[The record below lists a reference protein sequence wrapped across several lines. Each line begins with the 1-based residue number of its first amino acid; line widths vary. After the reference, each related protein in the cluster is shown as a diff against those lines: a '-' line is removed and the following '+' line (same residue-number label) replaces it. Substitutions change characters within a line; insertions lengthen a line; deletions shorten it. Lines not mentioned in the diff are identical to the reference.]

1 MAHYS
6 NEFLLVAK
14 NGNVAAFEQIYS
26 DYKDRVYAIAL
37 STLKNPQDAED
48 AVQQTFIKVYE
59 KLSSLEDPSA
69 FSTWIQRIAINESRM
84 ILRKRKE
91 VLSMDDNENGAL
103 VEKLEDDY
111 MLPQEYLERDDLSRR
126 MREIIDELPTA
137 QRQALV
143 LQMYSNL
150 SMAEIAEVMDCSENT
165 VKSRIRY
172 AKATIKTEIEERER
186 KSGEK
191 FYGVIMLPF
200 GSIFSGLVAKQ
211 SMSAAVSAQIWSA
224 VSQHIAGIVA
234 ATGAAAGTAVGT
246 GLSLGAK
253 IAIGAL
259 IGAAVIGGTVFAVT
273 KLTDAFSD
281 KSAQTDPIPAV
292 TEAVTEAATQAP
304 TQKPTQKPTQAPTA
318 APTEADHAAVYAGYL
333 EALTENESAIRSY
346 NWQKTADGELR
357 PVVFADV
364 YGDDAPEMLFMDVD
378 PSQSYASELSVYT
391 YENGSL
397 KTIQE
402 PDQVDVN
409 AASGTTYYL
418 FTVESQEGFYCYHA
432 IGDES
437 YSTTV
442 DHYAPSNGKLNK
454 SEALYMNNSSDGS
467 VIYHVNGTEAS
478 HDDYVL
484 GLDQLLDNADHLLMM
499 SVTGSSGDFVVDE
512 TFASLKN
519 EALTYDEAIA
529 YLQGNISSSGADTE
543 PSKETNDTG
552 ISQEK
557 MLAKIAGSYQASY
570 VAMGGTDLTTLT
582 ISPEGDIDIL
592 VRARMNPDET
602 SYHGTAGSLTDKG
615 NGICSL
621 TVVSGDST
629 LDGDT
634 LTYYPAGTSLSL
646 LTEEETEAINRLDGE
661 DPSGALD
668 TAYVISSGG
677 EAFRLAE

>member
-1 MAHYS
+1 
-6 NEFLLVAK
+6 
-14 NGNVAAFEQIYS
+14 
-26 DYKDRVYAIAL
+26 
-37 STLKNPQDAED
+37 
-48 AVQQTFIKVYE
+48 
-59 KLSSLEDPSA
+59 
-69 FSTWIQRIAINESRM
+69 
-84 ILRKRKE
+84 
-91 VLSMDDNENGAL
+91 
-103 VEKLEDDY
+103 
-111 MLPQEYLERDDLSRR
+111 
-126 MREIIDELPTA
+126 
-137 QRQALV
+137 
-143 LQMYSNL
+143 
-150 SMAEIAEVMDCSENT
+150 
-165 VKSRIRY
+165 
-172 AKATIKTEIEERER
+172 
-186 KSGEK
+186 
-191 FYGVIMLPF
+191 
-200 GSIFSGLVAKQ
+200 
-211 SMSAAVSAQIWSA
+211 
-224 VSQHIAGIVA
+224 
-234 ATGAAAGTAVGT
+234 
-246 GLSLGAK
+246 
-253 IAIGAL
+253 
-259 IGAAVIGGTVFAVT
+259 
-273 KLTDAFSD
+273 
-281 KSAQTDPIPAV
+281 
-292 TEAVTEAATQAP
+292 
-304 TQKPTQKPTQAPTA
+304 
-318 APTEADHAAVYAGYL
+318 
-333 EALTENESAIRSY
+333 
-346 NWQKTADGELR
+346 
-357 PVVFADV
+357 
-364 YGDDAPEMLFMDVD
+364 
-378 PSQSYASELSVYT
+378 
-391 YENGSL
+391 
-397 KTIQE
+397 
-402 PDQVDVN
+402 
-409 AASGTTYYL
+409 
-418 FTVESQEGFYCYHA
+418 
-432 IGDES
+432 
-437 YSTTV
+437 
-442 DHYAPSNGKLNK
+442 
-454 SEALYMNNSSDGS
+454 MNNSSDGS

>member
-91 VLSMDDNENGAL
+91 VLSMDDNEYGAL

-172 AKATIKTEIEERER
+172 AKATIKAEIEERER

-191 FYGVIMLPF
+191 FYGVVMLPF

-211 SMSAAVSAQIWSA
+211 SMSPAAAAQIWNA

-234 ATGAAAGTAVGT
+234 ATGAAAGTAAESTAVGT

-253 IAIGAL
+253 LAIGAL

-281 KSAQTDPIPAV
+281 KSAQTDPVPAV
-292 TEAVTEAATQAP
+292 TEAITEAATQAVTQEP
-304 TQKPTQKPTQAPTA
+304 TSAPTS
-318 APTEADHAAVYAGYL
+318 APTEVVSEDYSIVAGEYKNPPLSPDTYITIHNDGTFDISAYEFGNPEDYREPIDAGVCQDLNKESDYLYGLTLMYDSGESRGIHIYL
-333 EALTENESAIRSY
+333 EDTPHS
-346 NWQKTADGELR
+346 
-357 PVVFADV
+357 
-364 YGDDAPEMLFMDVD
+364 EM
-378 PSQSYASELSVYT
+378 S
-391 YENGSL
+391 
-397 KTIQE
+397 
-402 PDQVDVN
+402 DQVAEVIDQSAKLITSFDASRSGVLYFDDSDYDSHYYLTSPADN
-409 AASGTTYYL
+409 TSSTAAEPEAAPVSFDRITGHYTNSMVAKGAADITELDISGDGKINITVTGRLTGNKTYISGT
-418 FTVESQEGFYCYHA
+418 A
-432 IGDES
+432 I
-437 YSTTV
+437 
-442 DHYAPSNGKLNK
+442 
-454 SEALYMNNSSDGS
+454 
-467 VIYHVNGTEAS
+467 
-478 HDDYVL
+478 
-484 GLDQLLDNADHLLMM
+484 
-499 SVTGSSGDFVVDE
+499 
-512 TFASLKN
+512 
-519 EALTYDEAIA
+519 
-529 YLQGNISSSGADTE
+529 
-543 PSKETNDTG
+543 
-552 ISQEK
+552 
-557 MLAKIAGSYQASY
+557 
-570 VAMGGTDLTTLT
+570 DLTDT
-582 ISPEGDIDIL
+582 
-592 VRARMNPDET
+592 
-602 SYHGTAGSLTDKG
+602 G
-615 NGICSL
+615 NGIY
-621 TVVSGDST
+621 TMTIVSDDEF
-629 LDGDT
+629 LDGDS
-634 LTYYPAGTSLSL
+634 LTYYPSGTPTSLL
-646 LTEEETEAINRLDGE
+646 PENDLNAINDLDGE
-661 DPSGALD
+661 KQGESLD
-668 TAYVISSGG
+668 TAYIVSYGHKYGG
-677 EAFRLAE
+677 HEAFRLS